1 MTDHTETRCRDCD
14 GYNCDN
20 GCSYPPKDTEMQIP
34 DDVMEAAKEAHANF
48 ARSSV
53 TDNLTVIIARAILA
67 ERERCARIAE
77 AEWVWPNTAAAI
89 RGSVD
94 K

>member
-1 MTDHTETRCRDCD
+1 MNDHTD
-14 GYNCDN
+14 
-20 GCSYPPKDTEMQIP
+20 MQIP
-34 DDVMEAAKEAHANF
+34 DDVMEAANRCVSEFRWNNDSQWHIF
-48 ARSSV
+48 V
-53 TDNLTVIIARAILA
+53 ARAIFA

-89 RGSVD
+89 RRSVD

>member
-1 MTDHTETRCRDCD
+1 MTDH
-14 GYNCDN
+14 
-20 GCSYPPKDTEMQIP
+20 TEMQIP
-34 DDVMEAAKEAHANF
+34 DDVMEVAEDIAIEVVATDGGLVDVTLIIAHA
-48 ARSSV
+48 
-53 TDNLTVIIARAILA
+53 ILG

>member
-1 MTDHTETRCRDCD
+1 MTTTEETIMTDH
-14 GYNCDN
+14 
-20 GCSYPPKDTEMQIP
+20 TEMQIP
-34 DDVMEAAKEAHANF
+34 DDIARAATKAYDAPLNDDGASLVGIVNRMAEDYVKLA
-48 ARSSV
+48 
-53 TDNLTVIIARAILA
+53 IARAILA